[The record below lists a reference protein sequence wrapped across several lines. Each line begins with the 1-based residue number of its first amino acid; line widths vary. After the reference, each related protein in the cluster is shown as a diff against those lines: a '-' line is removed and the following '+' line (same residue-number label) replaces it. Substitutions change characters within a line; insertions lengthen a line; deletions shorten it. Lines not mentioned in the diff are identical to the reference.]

1 MVKPAEKFP
10 WAGNGLFIEENE
22 SLVSRGR
29 GGKKRAEHT
38 ENALPYRRG
47 RGSDDE
53 PESRR

>member
-47 RGSDDE
+47 RRRDDE